1 MRRINNTPNAMK
13 QFLILLALSTF
24 CTQVLAQKETY
35 DVVSY
40 IAPKGWQKETGDN
53 TIAYTLTNTKT
64 KSWCR
69 ISIIRSTASEGDI
82 TKDFDK
88 EWQDIIVKNYHP
100 VDTPQSND
108 AEESEGWKIKA
119 GLAKFNF
126 ENNSAIVLLTTAT
139 GYDRC
144 ASIVAITNDQDY
156 LQHIQTFIGSVD
168 LKKPEIQSTSKAV
181 LPNNS
186 NPGTSM
192 IGIWGKTSTNN
203 SNYEM
208 NNGLW
213 GYITCQYTFKKDGT
227 YDFIKRAA
235 SYLPDILVTRE
246 TGTYQVKGNTI
257 TLSPQK
263 GHMEKWS
270 KGTVIDNQ
278 GKKATI
284 DKLGKLLSS
293 QPIKLEK
300 ITYRFS
306 KEYFS
311 GINEWQL
318 QLVGDKE
325 TVRDGPFNGS
335 SSYPN
340 TWFYKAITSDVF
352 LVKTD

>member
-1 MRRINNTPNAMK
+1 M
-13 QFLILLALSTF
+13 F
-24 CTQVLAQKETY
+24 AQKETY

-40 IAPKGWQKETGDN
+40 TPPKGWSKETGSYSV
-53 TIAYTLTNTKT
+53 TYTLSNSKT

-69 ISIIRSTASEGDI
+69 IFILKSTASEGDI
-82 TKDFDK
+82 NKDFAR
-88 EWQDIIVKNYHP
+88 EWEDMIVKNYHP
-100 VDTPQSND
+100 VDAPQS
-108 AEESEGWKIKA
+108 SEGEDVNGWKIKA

-126 ENNSAIVLLTTAT
+126 DSSNAIALLTTAT

-144 ASIVAITNDQDY
+144 ASVIAITNDQSY
-156 LQHIQTFIGSVD
+156 LQHVTTFLESID
-168 LKKPEIQSTSKAV
+168 LKKPEVQNTDKPV
-181 LPNNS
+181 LPNNN
-186 NPGTSM
+186 NPETSM

-227 YDFIKRAA
+227 YDFIKRSA
-235 SYLPDILVTRE
+235 SYLPDILMTKE
-246 TGTYQVKGNTI
+246 NGTYIVKGNTI
-257 TLSPQK
+257 TLTPQK
-263 GHMEKWS
+263 GHIEKWS
-270 KGTVIDNQ
+270 KGTIIDNQ
-278 GKKATI
+278 GKQATV

-300 ITYRFS
+300 TVYRFS

-311 GINEWQL
+311 GIDEWQL

-335 SSYPN
+335 SNYPN
-340 TWFYKAITSDVF
+340 TWFYKAITRDVF